1 MLRRS
6 VICAKKSSVMDT
18 KNKNIDKRQIAQ
30 TLFLNGQ
37 SFKDI
42 AATLGVNE
50 HTVSRWAKAANWEAL
65 KTNLLTG
72 KQQRLSE
79 LYNELKEFNRMIA
92 DKQGY
97 KVADAREADA
107 RRKLITDIRDLES
120 SFSIAQ
126 AVTIGQDFCDFV
138 KALDYD
144 LAKKVVDYYHAFLND
159 QIEKRKWQ
167 DD

>member
-1 MLRRS
+1 M
-6 VICAKKSSVMDT
+6 KQ
-18 KNKNIDKRQIAQ
+18 NKNIDKQQIAQ
-30 TLFLNGQ
+30 TLYLNGQ

-42 AATLGVNE
+42 AATLKVNE
-50 HTVSRWAKAANWEAL
+50 HTVSRWAKSANWEAL

-79 LYNELKEFNRMIA
+79 LYNELREFNRMIA
-92 DKQGY
+92 DKDGY

-107 RRKLITDIRDLES
+107 RRKLITDIKDLES

-138 KALDYD
+138 KSLDYE
-144 LAKKVVDYYHAFLND
+144 LARKVVEYYKAFLND